1 MKELITAFQD
11 QPLKRINGRDYI
23 VNPLLDHYPETS
35 YALMEDAVKE
45 LSCITD
51 LSKIDKIVGE
61 EDRGG
66 YIAALMAFYHKKS
79 LAMVKWNP
87 SGVDGTIG
95 IDFRNAY
102 TSGKMF
108 LNGVK
113 SGDKVLIVED
123 LIDSGGTII
132 AMINLLKYAG
142 VEIYDIITIV
152 DKIDYGG
159 RERILKET
167 GFNVK
172 SLLGVTCEGK
182 TSKVVSVLN
191 EQISYARKK

>member
-1 MKELITAFQD
+1 MKELIKAFCN
-11 QPLKRINGRDYI
+11 QPLKQIDGRVYI

-35 YALMEDAVKE
+35 YALMKDVVTE
-45 LSCITD
+45 LSRITD

-66 YIAALMAFYHKKS
+66 YIAALMAFCHKKS

-87 SGVDGTIG
+87 IGVDGHIG
-95 IDFRNAY
+95 VDFRNAY
-102 TSGKMF
+102 TSGKMY

-113 SGDKVLIVED
+113 MGDRVLIVED

-132 AMINLLKYAG
+132 AMIKLLQCAG
-142 VEIYDIITIV
+142 VEIYDIIVVV
-152 DKIDYGG
+152 DKVDYGG
-159 RERILKET
+159 RERILRET

-172 SLLGVTCEGK
+172 SIIGVTCKNG
-182 TSKVVSVLN
+182 SSAVISVLN
-191 EQISYARKK
+191 EDVSQTIKI